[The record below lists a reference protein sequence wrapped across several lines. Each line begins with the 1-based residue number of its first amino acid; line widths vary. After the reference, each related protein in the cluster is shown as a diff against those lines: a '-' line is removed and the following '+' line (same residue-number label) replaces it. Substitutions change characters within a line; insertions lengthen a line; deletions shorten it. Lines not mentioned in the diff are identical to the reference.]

1 MDKRYVPCLLSTH
14 LNLRNEDI
22 PPPCR
27 HHRHGDNM
35 AAHKDT
41 PHRYSRLI
49 SSSRTPSALKD
60 YSLGNSLTEKKGIHI
75 QLHKNSF
82 HIDVH
87 SSYIIIVLF

>member
-14 LNLRNEDI
+14 LNLGNEDI
-22 PPPCR
+22 PPPCKHR
-27 HHRHGDNM
+27 RHGDNM

-41 PHRYSRLI
+41 LHRYSRLI

-60 YSLGNSLTEKKGIHI
+60 YSLGNSLTEMERIHI
-75 QLHKNSF
+75 LHQF

-87 SSYIIIVLF
+87 SSYIIVLF

>member
-1 MDKRYVPCLLSTH
+1 MDKRYVPYLLSTH
-14 LNLRNEDI
+14 LNLGNEDI

-60 YSLGNSLTEKKGIHI
+60 YSLGNSLTEKKRIHI
-75 QLHKNSF
+75 QLHKNQF

-87 SSYIIIVLF
+87 SSYIIVLF

>member
-60 YSLGNSLTEKKGIHI
+60 YSLGNSLTEKERIHI
-75 QLHKNSF
+75 QLHKNQF

-87 SSYIIIVLF
+87 SSYIIVLF

>member
-14 LNLRNEDI
+14 LNLGNEDI

-41 PHRYSRLI
+41 LHRYSRLI

-60 YSLGNSLTEKKGIHI
+60 YSPGNSLTEKERIHI
-75 QLHKNSF
+75 QLHKNQF

-87 SSYIIIVLF
+87 SSYIIVLF